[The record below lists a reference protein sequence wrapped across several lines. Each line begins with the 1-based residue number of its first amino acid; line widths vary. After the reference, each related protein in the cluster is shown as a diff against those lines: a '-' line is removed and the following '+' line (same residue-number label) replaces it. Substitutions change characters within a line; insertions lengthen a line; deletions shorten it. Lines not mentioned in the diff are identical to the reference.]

1 MGHFRGS
8 KNPHFQ
14 NEATCTTFLVKMS
27 FICMRMKNHFHIK
40 GWALNLVLIKRPG
53 ETREWLIIK
62 VVTEL
67 RTVSLCRIARE
78 NLVNYGDATIYYNIM
93 IKVLVF
99 RNYLVFDEPHFL
111 KKLGGNLRD
120 LLLINVWWVDIYC
133 SLTIC
138 LTCTRWNRERGKLIY
153 SMMIDSAEL
162 WGFHLRTAI
171 PDFVQK
177 PSLHSGW

>member
-1 MGHFRGS
+1 
-8 KNPHFQ
+8 
-14 NEATCTTFLVKMS
+14 MS

-67 RTVSLCRIARE
+67 KTVSLCRIARE
-78 NLVNYGDATIYYNIM
+78 NLVNYGDAIIYYNIM

-133 SLTIC
+133 TLTIC
-138 LTCTRWNRERGKLIY
+138 LTCTRCNRERQRKVNIKRDDRLSWAVGFSFTHRNTWFRTKTQ
-153 SMMIDSAEL
+153 STFRMIKGRFIIL
-162 WGFHLRTAI
+162 GTVTL
-171 PDFVQK
+171 K
-177 PSLHSGW
+177 HSK

>member
-120 LLLINVWWVDIYC
+120 LLLIRGTQRQFSENICSEDNLRSTIFGTFIVKFLACLPLLRFSNIY
-133 SLTIC
+133 
-138 LTCTRWNRERGKLIY
+138 K
-153 SMMIDSAEL
+153 M
-162 WGFHLRTAI
+162 
-171 PDFVQK
+171 V
-177 PSLHSGW
+177 

>member
-1 MGHFRGS
+1 MKNRPLPSS

-14 NEATCTTFLVKMS
+14 NEATCRTFLVKMS

-53 ETREWLIIK
+53 GTREWLIIK

-133 SLTIC
+133 TLTIC
-138 LTCTRWNRERGKLIY
+138 LTCTRCNRERQRKVNI
-153 SMMIDSAEL
+153 
-162 WGFHLRTAI
+162 
-171 PDFVQK
+171 
-177 PSLHSGW
+177 